1 MHPPVTVPQVWPC
14 LARQVPLA
22 SQVPAQRPLGSSMLL
37 TAAHV
42 CVVVLQAMHDP
53 VQSAFVQQPLVGMQ
67 TAVLPVVHD
76 LVEPVQV

>member
-1 MHPPVTVPQVWPC
+1 MHPPETALQSCPC
-14 LARQVPLA
+14 RPLQAPLA

-76 LVEPVQV
+76 LVEPVQL